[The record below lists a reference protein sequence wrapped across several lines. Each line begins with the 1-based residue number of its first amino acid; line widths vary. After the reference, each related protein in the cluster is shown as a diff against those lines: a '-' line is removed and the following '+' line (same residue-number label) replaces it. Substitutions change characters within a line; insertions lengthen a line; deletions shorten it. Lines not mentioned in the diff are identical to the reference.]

1 MLALRFSL
9 PAQGPAWLG
18 LYDVSGRVV
27 RTFVN
32 NVMEA
37 GDYDLRQDVSD
48 VSPGVYFVRLVT
60 PGATMHERLIVEP

>member
-1 MLALRFSL
+1 
-9 PAQGPAWLG
+9 
-18 LYDVSGRVV
+18 V